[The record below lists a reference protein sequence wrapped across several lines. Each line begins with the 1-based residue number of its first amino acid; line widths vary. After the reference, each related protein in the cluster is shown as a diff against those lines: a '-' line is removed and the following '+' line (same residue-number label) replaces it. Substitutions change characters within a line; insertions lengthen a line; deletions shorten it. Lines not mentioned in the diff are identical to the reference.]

1 MNWYEFGNII
11 GKCLI
16 KKRTIMIYTINNRL
30 FDEFFT
36 DSFFNTP
43 LKN

>member
-1 MNWYEFGNII
+1 
-11 GKCLI
+11 
-16 KKRTIMIYTINNRL
+16 MIYTINNRL

-43 LKN
+43 KLNLIHLLM